1 MPTKRGFRGVWS
13 KGVVLCLVFSVTLL
27 ATAPL
32 MAQDKSLE
40 KQLEEAKAAIEDQ
53 QWVIRQLD
61 ANFLKIVAELKEELD
76 FLRALSGK
84 QLEEIDSYLKE
95 MQSIKLAGEAQAKEL
110 AQLEAMKE
118 EQARRL
124 GKLEAAKR
132 AQQAKERAELELA
145 IEEKAAKV
153 TDLEAMRQDQ
163 AKELA
168 QLEAMRQEQAKKL
181 AQLEAIKA
189 EQAEQIER
197 INTLFDKATDKMQ
210 AEIDSLNT
218 KNAELA
224 VAKDDLQTRL
234 NVIEMKYSKLTEE
247 YEGQLLI
254 AEMLRDGYSKTLGE
268 LAEKDRE
275 IAVFN
280 EEMAKLDTVIASLEA
295 DAAKL
300 EAANTSLR
308 RQRLL
313 LGLGFIIAAYFSCQ
327 H

>member
-1 MPTKRGFRGVWS
+1 MPIKRGFRGVWS

-61 ANFLKIVAELKEELD
+61 KNFLKIVAELKEELD
-76 FLRALSGK
+76 FLRALTGK

-95 MQSIKLAGEAQAKEL
+95 MQSIKLAGEAQAQEL
-110 AQLEAMKE
+110 AKLEAMEEEKTRRLGQLEAV
-118 EQARRL
+118 R
-124 GKLEAAKR
+124 R
-132 AQQAKERAELELA
+132 AQQAEKLAELELA

-153 TDLEAMRQDQ
+153 TELEAMRQEQ
-163 AKELA
+163 AKKLA

-189 EQAEQIER
+189 AQAERIER
-197 INTLFDKATDKMQ
+197 INTLFGKATDEMQ

-218 KNAELA
+218 KNAELV
-224 VAKDDLQTRL
+224 VAKDDLQIRL

-247 YEGQLLI
+247 YEGQRLV
-254 AEMLRDGYSKTLGE
+254 AEMLREGYSKALVELG
-268 LAEKDRE
+268 EKDRE
-275 IAVFN
+275 IAFF
-280 EEMAKLDTVIASLEA
+280 EGEIAKLDKTIAFLEA

-300 EAANTSLR
+300 EAANASLR
-308 RQRLL
+308 RHRLL
-313 LGLGFIIAAYFSCQ
+313 LGIGFIIAAYYSCQ

>member
-1 MPTKRGFRGVWS
+1 MPIKRGFRGVWS

-61 ANFLKIVAELKEELD
+61 KNFLKIVAELKEELD
-76 FLRALSGK
+76 FLRALTGK

-95 MQSIKLAGEAQAKEL
+95 MQSIKLAGEAQAQEL
-110 AQLEAMKE
+110 AKLEAMEEEKTRRLGQLEAV
-118 EQARRL
+118 R
-124 GKLEAAKR
+124 R
-132 AQQAKERAELELA
+132 AQQAEKLAELELA

-153 TDLEAMRQDQ
+153 TE
-163 AKELA
+163 
-168 QLEAMRQEQAKKL
+168 LEAMRQEQAKKL

-189 EQAEQIER
+189 AQAERIER
-197 INTLFDKATDKMQ
+197 INTLFGKATDEMQ

-218 KNAELA
+218 KNAELV
-224 VAKDDLQTRL
+224 VAKDDLQIRL

-247 YEGQLLI
+247 YEGQRLV
-254 AEMLRDGYSKTLGE
+254 AEMLREGYSKALVELG
-268 LAEKDRE
+268 EKDRE
-275 IAVFN
+275 IAFF
-280 EEMAKLDTVIASLEA
+280 EGEIAKLDKTIAFLEA

-300 EAANTSLR
+300 EGANASLR
-308 RQRLL
+308 RHRLL
-313 LGLGFIIAAYFSCQ
+313 LGIGFIIAAYYSCQ

>member
-1 MPTKRGFRGVWS
+1 MPIKRGFRGVWS

-61 ANFLKIVAELKEELD
+61 KNFLKIVAELKEELD
-76 FLRALSGK
+76 FLRALTGK

-95 MQSIKLAGEAQAKEL
+95 MQSIKLAGEAQAQEL
-110 AQLEAMKE
+110 AKLEAMEEEKTRRLGQLEAV
-118 EQARRL
+118 R
-124 GKLEAAKR
+124 R
-132 AQQAKERAELELA
+132 AQQAEKLAELELA

-153 TDLEAMRQDQ
+153 TE
-163 AKELA
+163 
-168 QLEAMRQEQAKKL
+168 LEAMRQEQAKKL

-189 EQAEQIER
+189 AQAERIER
-197 INTLFDKATDKMQ
+197 INTLFGKATDEMQ

-218 KNAELA
+218 KNAELV
-224 VAKDDLQTRL
+224 VAKDDLQIRL

-247 YEGQLLI
+247 YEGQRLV
-254 AEMLRDGYSKTLGE
+254 AEMLREGYSKALVELG
-268 LAEKDRE
+268 EKDRE
-275 IAVFN
+275 IAFF
-280 EEMAKLDTVIASLEA
+280 EGEIAKLDKTIAFLEA

-300 EAANTSLR
+300 EAANASLR
-308 RQRLL
+308 RHRLL
-313 LGLGFIIAAYFSCQ
+313 LGIGFIIAAYYSCQ

>member
-1 MPTKRGFRGVWS
+1 MPTKRGFRGVWG
-13 KGVVLCLVFSVTLL
+13 KVVVLCLVFSVTLL

-95 MQSIKLAGEAQAKEL
+95 MQSIKLAGEAQAQEL

-132 AQQAKERAELELA
+132 TQQAKELAELELA
-145 IEEKAAKV
+145 IEDKAAKI
-153 TDLEAMRQDQ
+153 TE
-163 AKELA
+163 
-168 QLEAMRQEQAKKL
+168 LEAMRQEQAKKL

-210 AEIDSLNT
+210 VEIDSLNT

-224 VAKDDLQTRL
+224 AAKDDLQTRL

-247 YEGQLLI
+247 YEGQRLI

-268 LAEKDRE
+268 LAEKDTE
-275 IAVFN
+275 IAVFK
-280 EEMAKLDTVIASLEA
+280 EEMAKIDKVIASLEA